1 MYLKTLIK
9 VLIILLVVGLLA
21 FIPPYL
27 LKTNAED
34 FKVEDRQFVSDAL
47 SITNL
52 TLENAVERLII
63 ISYGV
68 SLYEQDE
75 SPVTAEVVAY
85 TVFGIPYAVVEANE
99 KGANVKTRFGFKQ

>member
-1 MYLKTLIK
+1 MALI
-9 VLIILLVVGLLA
+9 VISLLA

-27 LKTNAED
+27 LKTNVED
-34 FKVEDRQFVSDAL
+34 FKFEDRQLVSDAL

-68 SLYEQDE
+68 SLNEQDE
-75 SPVTAEVVAY
+75 PPVNAKVVAY
-85 TVFGIPYAVVEANE
+85 TVFGIPYAVIEVNE
-99 KGANVKTRFGFKQ
+99 KGASVKTRFGFKQ